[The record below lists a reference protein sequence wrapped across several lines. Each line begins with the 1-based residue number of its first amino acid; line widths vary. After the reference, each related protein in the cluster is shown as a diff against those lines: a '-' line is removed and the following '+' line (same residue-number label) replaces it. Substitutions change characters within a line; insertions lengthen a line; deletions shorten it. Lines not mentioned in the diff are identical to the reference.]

1 MSLTASTRLGTYEIT
16 VHEETIR
23 VPPHLSLMLRVSPD
37 GQYVVLDARD
47 EEMDLWLWSRRCTWR
62 PNISAG
68 GSTRDWAGG
77 DCTSTTKVGQPK
89 S

>member
-1 MSLTASTRLGTYEIT
+1 M
-16 VHEETIR
+16 V
-23 VPPHLSLMLRVSPD
+23 RVSPD

-77 DCTSTTKVGQPK
+77 DCRSTTKVG
-89 S
+89 